1 MFKNKK
7 ELHAIMLVVMPS
19 NDELSHWARIGL
31 LSKVLH
37 AKAYVKSTSN
47 DAELI
52 KELDEIQTILS
63 DKITKF
69 DSGLL

>member
-1 MFKNKK
+1 MFKNKE
-7 ELHAIMLVVMPS
+7 ELDAIMLVVMPS
-19 NDELSHWARIGL
+19 NDEVSHWARIGVR
-31 LSKVLH
+31 SKVLH
-37 AKAYVKSTSN
+37 AKSYVKSTSN

>member
-19 NDELSHWARIGL
+19 NDELSHWARIGVR
-31 LSKVLH
+31 SKVLH

-47 DAELI
+47 DVKLLE
-52 KELDEIQTILS
+52 ELDEIETTLS